1 MNTPTLAL
9 RSHALALDDAD
20 PLKAIRHEFLR
31 PRRADG
37 SDVAYLCGHSLG
49 LEPRRAVTYVNEE
62 LEEWQ
67 RLAVEGHFNGRRP
80 WLSYHERL
88 TPPLARLAGA
98 LPLEVVAMNSLT
110 VNLHL
115 LLVSFYR
122 PAGNRRKLL
131 IERPAF
137 PSDRYAAVSQILAH
151 GLDPADA
158 LLEIGPREGEDRIRE
173 EDVMLLLDREGEAIA
188 TVLLPGVQYLTGQR
202 FDMQAITRAAQAK
215 GCVVGFD
222 LAHAIGNVPLSL
234 HDWNVDFAVWC
245 SYKYLN
251 GGPGAIGGAF
261 VHERHS
267 RDETLPRFA
276 GWWGHDKETRF
287 RMGPDFQALPGA
299 EGWQLS
305 NPPILA
311 MAPLLASLEIFDA
324 AGNER
329 RATKATQLT
338 GYLEVLLREKLGQRL
353 DILTPAARGSQVS
366 FRVRAPSAVLKS
378 LHGGLQTRGFYTD
391 LREPDVLRATPVP
404 LYNSYIEAWEFVA
417 GLEALLTA

>member
-1 MNTPTLAL
+1 LNTPTSAL

-20 PLKAIRHEFLR
+20 SLKAIRHEFLR

-173 EDVMLLLDREGEAIA
+173 EDVMSLLDREGESIA
-188 TVLLPGVQYLTGQR
+188 TVLLASASTCRQSHALRKPKAVSSALTSLMRSATCRCPCTTGTSILR
-202 FDMQAITRAAQAK
+202 CGAATS
-215 GCVVGFD
+215 
-222 LAHAIGNVPLSL
+222 I
-234 HDWNVDFAVWC
+234 
-245 SYKYLN
+245 
-251 GGPGAIGGAF
+251 
-261 VHERHS
+261 
-267 RDETLPRFA
+267 
-276 GWWGHDKETRF
+276 
-287 RMGPDFQALPGA
+287 
-299 EGWQLS
+299 
-305 NPPILA
+305 
-311 MAPLLASLEIFDA
+311 
-324 AGNER
+324 
-329 RATKATQLT
+329 
-338 GYLEVLLREKLGQRL
+338 
-353 DILTPAARGSQVS
+353 
-366 FRVRAPSAVLKS
+366 
-378 LHGGLQTRGFYTD
+378 
-391 LREPDVLRATPVP
+391 
-404 LYNSYIEAWEFVA
+404 
-417 GLEALLTA
+417 

>member
-1 MNTPTLAL
+1 MTAPHSTL
-9 RSHALALDDAD
+9 RTHALALDDAD
-20 PLKAIRHEFLR
+20 PLKSIRQEFFR
-31 PRRADG
+31 PKRADG
-37 SDVAYLCGHSLG
+37 SEAAYFCGHSLG

-67 RLAVEGHFNGRRP
+67 RLAVEGHFSGRRP

-88 TPPLARLAGA
+88 APPLARLTGA

-122 PAGNRRKLL
+122 PAGTRRKLL

-137 PSDRYAAVSQILAH
+137 PSDRYAAVSQILSH

-158 LLEIGPREGEDRIRE
+158 LLELGPRDGEESIRE
-173 EDVMLLLDREGEAIA
+173 EDILALLDREGASIA

-202 FDMQAITRAAQAK
+202 FDMETITRAAHAK

-234 HDWNVDFAVWC
+234 HDWSVDFAVWC

-267 RDETLPRFA
+267 RNAALPRFA

-287 RMGPDFQALPGA
+287 RMGPDFVALPGA

-311 MAPLLASLEIFDA
+311 MAPLVASLEIFDA
-324 AGNER
+324 AGEAR
-329 RATKATQLT
+329 RVAKAARLT
-338 GYLEVLLREKLGQRL
+338 GYLDFLLRERLGEKL

-366 FRVRAPSAVLKS
+366 FRVRAPSDVLRT
-378 LHGGLQTRGFYTD
+378 LHATLHDRGFYTD
-391 LREPDVLRATPVP
+391 LREPDVLRAAPVP
-404 LYNSYIEAWEFVA
+404 LYNSYLEVWEFVA
-417 GLEALLTA
+417 GLESILAS